1 MICSVKVTVKSRRR
15 HAIEGKKVFTNQIK
29 DSYLKE
35 LSEQTNKSNQR
46 KAGEEGKG
54 PKQFTKEGKQTV
66 KKHRKRRQA
75 SESMEQHYES
85 IKIALNSRMTT
96 SSTSGILK
104 QLQLLTPP
112 SRNTQK
118 FGRSGKQ

>member
-1 MICSVKVTVKSRRR
+1 MICSVKVIVKSRRR
-15 HAIEGKKVFTNQIK
+15 QATEGKKVFTNQIK

-66 KKHRKRRQA
+66 KKNRKRHQA
-75 SESMEQHYES
+75 SKPMKQHYDS
-85 IKIALNSRMTT
+85 IKIALNNQMTT

-104 QLQLLTPP
+104 QLKLLIPP
-112 SRNTQK
+112 SRNTQW
-118 FGRSGKQ
+118 FGDSGKQ